1 MLLTACF
8 VGAVTFRF
16 LLQQPLLE
24 LVCWVGLATI
34 EVGPRLTSLTGDHK
48 VIFESEWWP
57 YVIMTYEMVVFNPVY
72 DLATPGHAQH
82 VGMVFAVRQCNCFLP
97 WTALEPARCCKLAKC
112 HCLSCGLRGLD
123 LCRWLGLCGGCD
135 T

>member
-1 MLLTACF
+1 MKPEFLSRLQMAASRATERFAHDYHERILGVLLTSCF

-16 LLQQPLLE
+16 VLQQPILE

-57 YVIMTYEMVVFNPVY
+57 YVILTYEKVVFNPFY
-72 DLATPGHAQH
+72 DLATPGHAKR
-82 VGMVFAVRQCNCFLP
+82 VSIGLAVCV
-97 WTALEPARCCKLAKC
+97 
-112 HCLSCGLRGLD
+112 S
-123 LCRWLGLCGGCD
+123 
-135 T
+135 